1 VKTNALAKRQKTPP
15 QFQQSANLDSFSA
28 LGLYSQPVA
37 GTDHIAAKAALCVMR
52 YRVRAKL
59 SQPLGRVVC
68 DVDGPVPVGA
78 GAIFAGPVRG
88 QIVLTNAGAAIS
100 ARGRL
105 SATMVAECYRC
116 LARHEVPLDVEVNEE
131 CRLAQIDQPPGAE
144 ADEASAI
151 PILDADE
158 VDLTELIR
166 QVLALAVPQR
176 SLCRPDC
183 RGLCPTCGHNLN
195 LGPCSCQ
202 QPPNT
207 SVWDV
212 LKDRGPS

>member
-1 VKTNALAKRQKTPP
+1 
-15 QFQQSANLDSFSA
+15 
-28 LGLYSQPVA
+28 
-37 GTDHIAAKAALCVMR
+37 MR

-59 SQPLGRVVC
+59 SRPLGRVVC
-68 DVDGPVPVGA
+68 DVDAPVPPGA
-78 GAIFAGPVRG
+78 GATFAGPVTG
-88 QIVLTNAGAAIS
+88 QIVLTNAGASIS

-105 SATMVAECYRC
+105 STTVVAECYRC

-131 CRLAQIDQPPGAE
+131 CRLAQIDEPAAAE
-144 ADEASAI
+144 ADEESAI
-151 PILDADE
+151 PILDADD

-202 QPPNT
+202 PPPDK
-207 SVWDV
+207 SVWDA
-212 LKDRGPS
+212 LAKLRPAQENQSETGA